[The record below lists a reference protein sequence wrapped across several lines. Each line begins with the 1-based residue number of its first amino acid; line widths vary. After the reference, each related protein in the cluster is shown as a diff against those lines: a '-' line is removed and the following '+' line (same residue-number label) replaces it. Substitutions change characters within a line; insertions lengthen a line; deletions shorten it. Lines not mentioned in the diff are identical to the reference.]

1 MGGVI
6 VAATMKY
13 ADNILK
19 TFATSISIVL
29 SCLLSYTLLGDLNF
43 TANFVLGAATI
54 ISATAVYA
62 RASHYEKTT
71 SN

>member
-1 MGGVI
+1 
-6 VAATMKY
+6 
-13 ADNILK
+13 
-19 TFATSISIVL
+19 L

-71 SN
+71 TSH